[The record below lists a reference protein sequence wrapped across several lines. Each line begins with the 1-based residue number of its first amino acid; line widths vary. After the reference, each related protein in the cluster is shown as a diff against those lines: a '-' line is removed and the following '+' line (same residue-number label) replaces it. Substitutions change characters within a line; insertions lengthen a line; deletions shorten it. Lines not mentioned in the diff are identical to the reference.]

1 MGGCKKLVIA
11 ERANIFVNYVY
22 TNLDQYA
29 ESGAILIVASILSVI
44 QLYCD
49 FSGYMDIATG
59 ISQLFGIGIDS
70 NFAHPFFSKS
80 AGEFW
85 RRWHITLGDWFR
97 DYVYMPIVISTWLAK
112 FSKKVKIQYGKRA
125 GKIIRSAV
133 PLSIV
138 WILTGLWHGTG
149 INYLIWGLYWA
160 VIIILS
166 DLLEPSIKKAN
177 KLLRVKTEAAY
188 WKLFQM
194 IRTGIL
200 FCIGKIISSQHS
212 LQNVKIIIGGILRHL
227 NLQELRTGRLY
238 EAGLDHAD
246 FRIILTGCVILTV
259 VSWRQEKG
267 SIREAVSRW
276 HCLPRWIFYG
286 VSAVVVLLLGV
297 YGESTDNISFAY
309 MYF

>member
-1 MGGCKKLVIA
+1 
-11 ERANIFVNYVY
+11 
-22 TNLDQYA
+22 
-29 ESGAILIVASILSVI
+29 
-44 QLYCD
+44 
-49 FSGYMDIATG
+49 
-59 ISQLFGIGIDS
+59 
-70 NFAHPFFSKS
+70 
-80 AGEFW
+80 
-85 RRWHITLGDWFR
+85 
-97 DYVYMPIVISTWLAK
+97 
-112 FSKKVKIQYGKRA
+112 
-125 GKIIRSAV
+125 
-133 PLSIV
+133 
-138 WILTGLWHGTG
+138 
-149 INYLIWGLYWA
+149 
-160 VIIILS
+160 
-166 DLLEPSIKKAN
+166 
-177 KLLRVKTEAAY
+177 
-188 WKLFQM
+188 M

-212 LQNVKIIIGGILRHL
+212 LQNVKTIIGGILRHL

-246 FRIILTGCVILTV
+246 FWIILTGCVILTV

>member
-166 DLLEPSIKKAN
+166 DLLEPSIKKQIN
-177 KLLRVKTEAAY
+177 YCVLKRKLP
-188 WKLFQM
+188 
-194 IRTGIL
+194 
-200 FCIGKIISSQHS
+200 IGSC
-212 LQNVKIIIGGILRHL
+212 
-227 NLQELRTGRLY
+227 
-238 EAGLDHAD
+238 
-246 FRIILTGCVILTV
+246 FR
-259 VSWRQEKG
+259 
-267 SIREAVSRW
+267 
-276 HCLPRWIFYG
+276 
-286 VSAVVVLLLGV
+286 
-297 YGESTDNISFAY
+297 
-309 MYF
+309 